1 MVPLRATASHD
12 PTLKSMCGS
21 AAASGSTFGARKR
34 MEKLRYMH
42 RNPVNRGLVLEP
54 DRSTTNVVGSHLR
67 KVHAK
72 GIQVSAA
79 AVDLDEHRTV
89 GSEAPEG
96 ATHGAG

>member
-34 MEKLRYMH
+34 IEKLRYMH

-79 AVDLDEHRTV
+79 AVDLDEQ
-89 GSEAPEG
+89 G
-96 ATHGAG
+96 AIRGESPKSAALGA